1 MKFEVKNGGFQ
12 YPNGRKVL
20 SGVNFTFEEPGVL
33 SVLGANG
40 AGKTTLMKCMLGL
53 QPWTEGCSCLDGQ
66 DIRQMRQKTFWQ
78 QVGYVPQARLPSF
91 VYTVR
96 EMVVMG
102 RSAHL
107 GELSQPR
114 QKDWDIVE
122 QCLKRVG
129 ISHLAGKLCNQIS
142 GGEYQ
147 LVLIARALAT
157 QPQLMVLDEPESN
170 LDFRNQ
176 QIVLQVLEQL
186 CREEGISVIL
196 NTHYPEHAIDISKKA
211 LLLLPDGSTLYGDA
225 NEIIR
230 EDHLEAAFGI
240 PVRIRT
246 VHLPERDYTCVM
258 AIGPSQ
264 HR

>member
-1 MKFEVKNGGFQ
+1 
-12 YPNGRKVL
+12 
-20 SGVNFTFEEPGVL
+20 
-33 SVLGANG
+33 
-40 AGKTTLMKCMLGL
+40 
-53 QPWTEGCSCLDGQ
+53 
-66 DIRQMRQKTFWQ
+66 
-78 QVGYVPQARLPSF
+78 
-91 VYTVR
+91 
-96 EMVVMG
+96 MG

-186 CREEGISVIL
+186 CREEGITCLVYSKRFPGSAPAL
-196 NTHYPEHAIDISKKA
+196 EPAYENTDVAIYFI
-211 LLLLPDGSTLYGDA
+211 
-225 NEIIR
+225 E
-230 EDHLEAAFGI
+230 
-240 PVRIRT
+240 
-246 VHLPERDYTCVM
+246 
-258 AIGPSQ
+258 
-264 HR
+264 